1 MAVHAP
7 ARRYRD
13 PVDDAGQQGGQR
25 ARAILV
31 VAGVALVAFLLGVAT
46 THVRSPLAA
55 PSTPVAAPHRLG
67 ADGVPAAWPRTQ
79 EGAVGAASAWL
90 LSPDNDPAAL
100 RGVIEPLG
108 WTPGSRL
115 LAKAVPVMYRVE
127 DYTPDR
133 AVIDVYAV
141 DVLAID
147 PSTKVT
153 TLGVAWGIQRQTLTW
168 AGTDWK
174 LQDVTTLPA
183 PPVPAVLNQA
193 FPMQAGAAIT
203 ALEGFRP
210 YVATAAKP

>member
-1 MAVHAP
+1 MAIHAP

-13 PVDDAGQQGGQR
+13 PVDDGGQRPQR

-31 VAGVALVAFLLGVAT
+31 GAGVALVAFLLGVAT

-55 PSTPVAAPHRLG
+55 PNTPVAAPHRLTT
-67 ADGVPAAWPRTQ
+67 DGVAVGWPRTK

-90 LSPDNDPAAL
+90 LSPESDTADL
-100 RGVIEPLG
+100 RPVIEPLG
-108 WTPGSRL
+108 WTPGARL

-133 AVIDVYAV
+133 AVVDVYAV

-147 PSTKVT
+147 PSTKVA
-153 TLGVAWGIQRQTLTW
+153 TLGAAWGLQRQTLTW
-168 AGTDWK
+168 AGSDWK

-193 FPMQAGAAIT
+193 FPTQAGAAIS
-203 ALEGFRP
+203 ALDGFRP
-210 YVATAAKP
+210 FVPTAARP